1 MDPQAQRPVSFFAMV
16 TDKRS
21 AQKAKVGASM
31 TSLQTPRIPGERSP
45 RRPGDSEHLR
55 GSRALGSTIN
65 SAFEQ
70 SLMNGPD
77 PTWRLYH

>member
-21 AQKAKVGASM
+21 VQKAKVGASM

-45 RRPGDSEHLR
+45 RRLR
-55 GSRALGSTIN
+55 TPSWVAGFRIDNQFCIRAIFDEWAGSDVAVI
-65 SAFEQ
+65 
-70 SLMNGPD
+70 
-77 PTWRLYH
+77 YH